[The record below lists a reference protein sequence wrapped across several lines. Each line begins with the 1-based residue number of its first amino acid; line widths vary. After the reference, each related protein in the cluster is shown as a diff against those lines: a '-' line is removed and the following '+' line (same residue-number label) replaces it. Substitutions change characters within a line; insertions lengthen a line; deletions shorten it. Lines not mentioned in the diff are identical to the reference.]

1 MLPYGT
7 RSLQIDLV
15 KDIQL
20 IFSTSTSGSFLF
32 TDFFFDDKKT
42 IKMVSAVTFGERAI
56 HVERN

>member
-7 RSLQIDLV
+7 RSLEFDLV

-42 IKMVSAVTFGERAI
+42 IKMVSADTFKERTI

>member
-15 KDIQL
+15 KDSQL

>member
-20 IFSTSTSGSFLF
+20 IFSTSTSGAFLF

-42 IKMVSAVTFGERAI
+42 IKMVSADTFKERTI

>member
-7 RSLQIDLV
+7 RSLKVDLV
-15 KDIQL
+15 DNIHS
-20 IFSTSTSGSFLF
+20 ISPPSTSGSFLF

-42 IKMVSAVTFGERAI
+42 IKMVSADTFKERTI

>member
-7 RSLQIDLV
+7 RSLKVDLV
-15 KDIQL
+15 DNIHS
-20 IFSTSTSGSFLF
+20 ISPTSTSGSFLF

-42 IKMVSAVTFGERAI
+42 IKMVSADTFEERTI